1 MSLFLYIIFESDSYS
16 KEYLVAKIGVD
27 AAEIELLE
35 VHLVFKLRDQIFTDP
50 SRPDARFGRFAP
62 RRTRIRQART
72 LSVAP
77 RSEEL
82 ASDACIAGVT
92 SECAERPFA
101 TFCLRG
107 YERKVLGRLR
117 RPRSP
122 QRRVRHS
129 HVPSGLLKRNACNTE
144 RTLP

>member
-1 MSLFLYIIFESDSYS
+1 MEFVDFNAQTDPSRSHQAISNES
-16 KEYLVAKIGVD
+16 LVATIGVD

-50 SRPDARFGRFAP
+50 SRPAARFGRFAP
-62 RRTRIRQART
+62 CRTRIRQART

-92 SECAERPFA
+92 SRRGGMSCFHECADVALRPDGPS
-101 TFCLRG
+101 L
-107 YERKVLGRLR
+107 
-117 RPRSP
+117 PRD
-122 QRRVRHS
+122 
-129 HVPSGLLKRNACNTE
+129 LLAGIYGPVVDTMFH
-144 RTLP
+144 